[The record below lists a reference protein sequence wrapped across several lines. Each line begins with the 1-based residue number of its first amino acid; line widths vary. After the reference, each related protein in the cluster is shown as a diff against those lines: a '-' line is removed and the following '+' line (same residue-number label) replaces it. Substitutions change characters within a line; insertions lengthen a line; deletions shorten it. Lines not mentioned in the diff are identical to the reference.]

1 MGTRFEEIISF
12 AIAEEKGA
20 AALYTRLSGT
30 VEKPGAKVMFDE
42 LTAEEVKHKE
52 FFEGIK
58 KGSTPNFPLEEVTD
72 LKISDYLVE
81 IPFKPD
87 MEYQDILIMA
97 IKKEGN
103 AIKFYKDIA
112 AEVQDSELQKLLK
125 FIVQEE
131 AKHKLRLEAEYD
143 DIVLAQN

>member
-1 MGTRFEEIISF
+1 MGSSFEDIISF
-12 AIAEEKGA
+12 AIEEEKGA
-20 AALYTRLSGT
+20 FELYTKLGGM
-30 VEKPGAKVMFDE
+30 VEKPSAKVMFDE
-42 LTAEEVKHKE
+42 LAGEEAKHKE

-58 KGSTPNFPLEEVTD
+58 DGKMPDLPITEVAD

-97 IKKEGN
+97 MKKE
-103 AIKFYKDIA
+103 ASAVKFYSDM
-112 AEVQDSELQKLLK
+112 AEETDDSELEKLLK
-125 FIVQEE
+125 FIALEE

-143 DIVLAQN
+143 DVVLAQN